1 MALWLLCLGIVC
13 VCVFLF
19 ALLAHTPPHSFL
31 HARSSSN
38 YFPRKFCMM
47 TQRDQFNG
55 NEFWIFLLL
64 LTILLKLCFFPLS
77 LYMRVVF
84 TFIVS
89 FLFNFQIRYRFT
101 LISFQIRE
109 WIAEISVSGSLKH
122 LEFAQPN
129 RLDIVVCW
137 NAVFIA
143 FIAMLLFW
151 YCQKWAS
158 GLMFCEWISSI
169 ERIGRGLG
177 SKKSIAFQTRL
188 PSECNSKYH
197 IMNRL
202 FINTILFSVSKTGTQ
217 QHTKKK
223 WTHNWTLKNNKV
235 ASKCLLILLKQI
247 QKRKHTLKASKQ
259 NYKV

>member
-1 MALWLLCLGIVC
+1 MLIVIETSILQLSHTQANTRPVSIRENILTPYQIMALWLLCLGIVC

-109 WIAEISVSGSLKH
+109 WIAEISVSGSL
-122 LEFAQPN
+122 
-129 RLDIVVCW
+129 
-137 NAVFIA
+137 
-143 FIAMLLFW
+143 
-151 YCQKWAS
+151 
-158 GLMFCEWISSI
+158 
-169 ERIGRGLG
+169 
-177 SKKSIAFQTRL
+177 
-188 PSECNSKYH
+188 
-197 IMNRL
+197 
-202 FINTILFSVSKTGTQ
+202 
-217 QHTKKK
+217 
-223 WTHNWTLKNNKV
+223 
-235 ASKCLLILLKQI
+235 
-247 QKRKHTLKASKQ
+247 
-259 NYKV
+259 